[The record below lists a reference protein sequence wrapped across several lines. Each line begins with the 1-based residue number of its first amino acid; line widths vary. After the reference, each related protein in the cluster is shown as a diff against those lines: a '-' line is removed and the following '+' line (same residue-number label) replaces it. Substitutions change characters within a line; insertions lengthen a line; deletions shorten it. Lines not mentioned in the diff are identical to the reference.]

1 MAVNTVETQ
10 APAEE
15 KAKLMITPSPHFRDD
30 INTRKI
36 MLTVAT
42 ALLPALVMSIFYFG
56 IRALLLTA
64 VCVVSCVVFEY
75 LFAKVTK
82 KPVTISDCS
91 AVVTGIIL
99 AFNVPV
105 TLPFWMAVF
114 GSFIAIVVVKCL
126 FGGIG
131 CNFVNPALVGRAML
145 LASYASA
152 MTHWVGFGSKLP
164 LVGSTADV
172 VTSSTPMA
180 VMKGIFSAE
189 TAEDAL
195 AAVNDLTSTFS
206 ISDMFIGRIGGSLG
220 ETSALALLLGFVYLL
235 LRRVINWQIPVC
247 YIGTV
252 AVLTLISAPAGM
264 SAVDFMLYNVFGGG
278 LMLGAI
284 FMATDYATSP
294 VTKLGQAIFGVG
306 CGLITCFIRRF
317 GSYPEGVCYSILIMN
332 CTTWLLDKYI
342 RPTIYGAIKKD
353 KKEAAAK

>member
-131 CNFVNPALVGRAML
+131 CNFANPAATARIFLLVSFGNQ
-145 LASYASA
+145 
-152 MTHWVGFGSKLP
+152 MTHWIAPHAAIDAVATATPLKL
-164 LVGSTADV
+164 
-172 VTSSTPMA
+172 
-180 VMKGIFSAE
+180 ISAGQ
-189 TAEDAL
+189 TDQL
-195 AAVNDLTSTFS
+195 PSLWNML
-206 ISDMFIGRIGGSLG
+206 IGNRGGSLG
-220 ETSALALLLGFVYLL
+220 ETCALALIVGGVYLIWNG
-235 LRRVINWQIPVC
+235 VIGWQIPVTL
-247 YIGTV
+247 IGSV
-252 AVLTLISAPAGM
+252 FVFALLFGQDPFYAVLS
-264 SAVDFMLYNVFGGG
+264 GGV
-278 LMLGAI
+278 MIGAF
-284 FMATDYATSP
+284 FMATDYSTSP
-294 VTKLGQAIFGVG
+294 VTTKGKVIFAIGIGF
-306 CGLITCFIRRF
+306 ITMVIRVF
-317 GSYPEGVCYSILIMN
+317 CNYPEGMSFAILLMN
-332 CTTWLLDKYI
+332 ILVPHIDSL
-342 RPTIYGAIKKD
+342 TITKPFGAVFEQKKQ
-353 KKEAAAK
+353 

>member
-131 CNFVNPALVGRAML
+131 CNFANPAATARIFLLVSFGNQ
-145 LASYASA
+145 
-152 MTHWVGFGSKLP
+152 MTHCIAPHAAIDAVATATPLKL
-164 LVGSTADV
+164 
-172 VTSSTPMA
+172 
-180 VMKGIFSAE
+180 ISAGQ
-189 TAEDAL
+189 TDQL
-195 AAVNDLTSTFS
+195 PSLWNML
-206 ISDMFIGRIGGSLG
+206 IGNRGGSLG
-220 ETSALALLLGFVYLL
+220 ETCALALIVGGLYLIWNG
-235 LRRVINWQIPVC
+235 VIGWQIPVTL
-247 YIGTV
+247 IGSV
-252 AVLTLISAPAGM
+252 FVFALLFGQDPFYAVLS
-264 SAVDFMLYNVFGGG
+264 GGV
-278 LMLGAI
+278 MIGAF
-284 FMATDYATSP
+284 FMATDYSTSP
-294 VTKLGQAIFGVG
+294 VTTKGKVIFAIGIGF
-306 CGLITCFIRRF
+306 ITMVIRVF
-317 GSYPEGVCYSILIMN
+317 CNYPEGMSFAILLMN
-332 CTTWLLDKYI
+332 ILVPHIDSL
-342 RPTIYGAIKKD
+342 TITKPFGAVFEQKKQ
-353 KKEAAAK
+353 

>member
-105 TLPFWMAVF
+105 TLPFWMAV
-114 GSFIAIVVVKCL
+114 IRVVHRDRR
-126 FGGIG
+126 GQM
-131 CNFVNPALVGRAML
+131 P
-145 LASYASA
+145 
-152 MTHWVGFGSKLP
+152 
-164 LVGSTADV
+164 
-172 VTSSTPMA
+172 
-180 VMKGIFSAE
+180 
-189 TAEDAL
+189 
-195 AAVNDLTSTFS
+195 
-206 ISDMFIGRIGGSLG
+206 
-220 ETSALALLLGFVYLL
+220 
-235 LRRVINWQIPVC
+235 LRRHRLQLRQPRRDR
-247 YIGTV
+247 
-252 AVLTLISAPAGM
+252 AHLPARVVRQPDDPLDRP
-264 SAVDFMLYNVFGGG
+264 A
-278 LMLGAI
+278 
-284 FMATDYATSP
+284 
-294 VTKLGQAIFGVG
+294 
-306 CGLITCFIRRF
+306 RRDRR
-317 GSYPEGVCYSILIMN
+317 GRDRDRSS
-332 CTTWLLDKYI
+332 
-342 RPTIYGAIKKD
+342 
-353 KKEAAAK
+353 

>member
-131 CNFVNPALVGRAML
+131 CNFANPAATARIFLLVSFGNQ
-145 LASYASA
+145 
-152 MTHWVGFGSKLP
+152 MTHWIAPHAAIDAVATATPLKL
-164 LVGSTADV
+164 
-172 VTSSTPMA
+172 
-180 VMKGIFSAE
+180 ISAGQ
-189 TAEDAL
+189 TDQL
-195 AAVNDLTSTFS
+195 PSLWNML
-206 ISDMFIGRIGGSLG
+206 IGNRGGSLG
-220 ETSALALLLGFVYLL
+220 DTCALALIVGGLSLIWNG
-235 LRRVINWQIPVC
+235 VIGWQIPVTL
-247 YIGTV
+247 IGSV
-252 AVLTLISAPAGM
+252 FVFALLFGQDPFYAVLS
-264 SAVDFMLYNVFGGG
+264 GGV
-278 LMLGAI
+278 MIGAF
-284 FMATDYATSP
+284 FMATDYSTSP
-294 VTKLGQAIFGVG
+294 VTTKGKVIFAIGIGF
-306 CGLITCFIRRF
+306 ITMVIRVF
-317 GSYPEGVCYSILIMN
+317 CNYPEGMSFAILLMN
-332 CTTWLLDKYI
+332 ILVPHIDSL
-342 RPTIYGAIKKD
+342 TITKPFGAVFEQKKQ
-353 KKEAAAK
+353 

>member
-126 FGGIG
+126 FGGNG
-131 CNFVNPALVGRAML
+131 GNVANPAATARIFLLVSFGNQ
-145 LASYASA
+145 
-152 MTHWVGFGSKLP
+152 MTHWIAPHAAIDAVATATPLKL
-164 LVGSTADV
+164 
-172 VTSSTPMA
+172 
-180 VMKGIFSAE
+180 ISAGQ
-189 TAEDAL
+189 TDQL
-195 AAVNDLTSTFS
+195 PSLWNML
-206 ISDMFIGRIGGSLG
+206 IGNRGGSLG
-220 ETSALALLLGFVYLL
+220 ETCALALIVGGLYLIWNG
-235 LRRVINWQIPVC
+235 VIGWQIPVTL
-247 YIGTV
+247 IGSV
-252 AVLTLISAPAGM
+252 FVFALLFGQDPFYAVLS
-264 SAVDFMLYNVFGGG
+264 GGV
-278 LMLGAI
+278 MIGAF
-284 FMATDYATSP
+284 FMATDYSTSP
-294 VTKLGQAIFGVG
+294 VTTKGKVIFAIGIGF
-306 CGLITCFIRRF
+306 ITMVIRVF
-317 GSYPEGVCYSILIMN
+317 CNYPEGMSFAILLMN
-332 CTTWLLDKYI
+332 ILVPHIDSL
-342 RPTIYGAIKKD
+342 TITKPFGAVFEQKKQ
-353 KKEAAAK
+353 

>member
-131 CNFVNPALVGRAML
+131 CNFANPAATARIFLLVSFGNQ
-145 LASYASA
+145 
-152 MTHWVGFGSKLP
+152 MTHWIAPHAAIDAVATATPLKL
-164 LVGSTADV
+164 
-172 VTSSTPMA
+172 
-180 VMKGIFSAE
+180 ISAGQ
-189 TAEDAL
+189 TDQL
-195 AAVNDLTSTFS
+195 PSLWNML
-206 ISDMFIGRIGGSLG
+206 IGNRGGSLG
-220 ETSALALLLGFVYLL
+220 ETCALALIVGGLYLIWNG
-235 LRRVINWQIPVC
+235 VIGWQIPVTL
-247 YIGTV
+247 IGSV
-252 AVLTLISAPAGM
+252 FVFALLFGQDPFYAVLS
-264 SAVDFMLYNVFGGG
+264 GGV
-278 LMLGAI
+278 MIGAF
-284 FMATDYATSP
+284 FMATDYSTSP
-294 VTKLGQAIFGVG
+294 VTTKGKVIFAIGIGF
-306 CGLITCFIRRF
+306 ITMVIRVF
-317 GSYPEGVCYSILIMN
+317 CNYPEGMSFAILLMN
-332 CTTWLLDKYI
+332 ILTPHIDSL
-342 RPTIYGAIKKD
+342 TITKPFGAVFEQKQ
-353 KKEAAAK
+353 

>member
-42 ALLPALVMSIFYFG
+42 ALLPALVMSIFYYG

-131 CNFVNPALVGRAML
+131 CNFANPAATARIFLLVSFGNQ
-145 LASYASA
+145 
-152 MTHWVGFGSKLP
+152 MTHWIAPHAAIDAVATATPLKL
-164 LVGSTADV
+164 
-172 VTSSTPMA
+172 
-180 VMKGIFSAE
+180 ISAGQ
-189 TAEDAL
+189 TDQL
-195 AAVNDLTSTFS
+195 PSLWNML
-206 ISDMFIGRIGGSLG
+206 IGNRGGSLG
-220 ETSALALLLGFVYLL
+220 ETCALALIVGGLYLIWNG
-235 LRRVINWQIPVC
+235 VIGWQIPVTL
-247 YIGTV
+247 IGSV
-252 AVLTLISAPAGM
+252 FVFALLFGQDPFYAVLS
-264 SAVDFMLYNVFGGG
+264 GGV
-278 LMLGAI
+278 MIGAF
-284 FMATDYATSP
+284 FMATDYSTSP
-294 VTKLGQAIFGVG
+294 VTTKGKVIFAIGIGF
-306 CGLITCFIRRF
+306 ITMVIRVF
-317 GSYPEGVCYSILIMN
+317 CNYPEGMSFAILLMN
-332 CTTWLLDKYI
+332 ILVPHIDSL
-342 RPTIYGAIKKD
+342 TITKPFGAVFEQKKQ
-353 KKEAAAK
+353 

>member
-131 CNFVNPALVGRAML
+131 CNFANPAATARIFLLVSFGNP
-145 LASYASA
+145 
-152 MTHWVGFGSKLP
+152 MTHGIAPHAAIDAVATATPLKL
-164 LVGSTADV
+164 
-172 VTSSTPMA
+172 
-180 VMKGIFSAE
+180 ISAGQ
-189 TAEDAL
+189 TDQL
-195 AAVNDLTSTFS
+195 PSLWNML
-206 ISDMFIGRIGGSLG
+206 IGNRGGSLG
-220 ETSALALLLGFVYLL
+220 ETCALALIVGGLYLIWNG
-235 LRRVINWQIPVC
+235 VIGWQIPVTL
-247 YIGTV
+247 IGSV
-252 AVLTLISAPAGM
+252 FVFALLFGQDPFYAVLS
-264 SAVDFMLYNVFGGG
+264 GGV
-278 LMLGAI
+278 MIGAF
-284 FMATDYATSP
+284 FMATDYSTSP
-294 VTKLGQAIFGVG
+294 VTTKGKVIFAIGIGF
-306 CGLITCFIRRF
+306 ITMVIRVF
-317 GSYPEGVCYSILIMN
+317 CNYPEGMSFAILLMN
-332 CTTWLLDKYI
+332 ILVPHIDSL
-342 RPTIYGAIKKD
+342 TITKPFGAVFEQKKQ
-353 KKEAAAK
+353 

>member
-131 CNFVNPALVGRAML
+131 CNFANPAATARIFLLVSFGNQ
-145 LASYASA
+145 
-152 MTHWVGFGSKLP
+152 MTHWIAPHAAIDAVATATPLKL
-164 LVGSTADV
+164 
-172 VTSSTPMA
+172 
-180 VMKGIFSAE
+180 ISAGQ
-189 TAEDAL
+189 TDQL
-195 AAVNDLTSTFS
+195 PSLWNML
-206 ISDMFIGRIGGSLG
+206 IGNRGGSLG
-220 ETSALALLLGFVYLL
+220 ETCALALIVGGLYLIWNG
-235 LRRVINWQIPVC
+235 VIGWQIPVTL
-247 YIGTV
+247 IGSV
-252 AVLTLISAPAGM
+252 FVFALLFGQDPFYAVLS
-264 SAVDFMLYNVFGGG
+264 GGV
-278 LMLGAI
+278 MIGAF
-284 FMATDYATSP
+284 FMATDYSASP
-294 VTKLGQAIFGVG
+294 VTTKGKVIFAIGIGF
-306 CGLITCFIRRF
+306 ITMVIRVF
-317 GSYPEGVCYSILIMN
+317 CNYPEGMSFAILLMN
-332 CTTWLLDKYI
+332 ILVPHIDSL
-342 RPTIYGAIKKD
+342 TITKPFGAVFEQKKQ
-353 KKEAAAK
+353 

>member
-1 MAVNTVETQ
+1 
-10 APAEE
+10 
-15 KAKLMITPSPHFRDD
+15 MITPSPHFRDD

-131 CNFVNPALVGRAML
+131 CNFANPAATARIFLLVSFGNQ
-145 LASYASA
+145 
-152 MTHWVGFGSKLP
+152 MTHWIAPHAAIDAVATATPLKL
-164 LVGSTADV
+164 
-172 VTSSTPMA
+172 
-180 VMKGIFSAE
+180 ISAGQ
-189 TAEDAL
+189 TDQL
-195 AAVNDLTSTFS
+195 PSLWNML
-206 ISDMFIGRIGGSLG
+206 IGNRGGSLG
-220 ETSALALLLGFVYLL
+220 ETCALALIVGGLYLIWNG
-235 LRRVINWQIPVC
+235 VIGWQIPVTL
-247 YIGTV
+247 IGSV
-252 AVLTLISAPAGM
+252 FVFALLFGQDPFYAVLS
-264 SAVDFMLYNVFGGG
+264 GGV
-278 LMLGAI
+278 MIGAF
-284 FMATDYATSP
+284 FMATDYSTSP
-294 VTKLGQAIFGVG
+294 VTTKGKVIFAIGIGF
-306 CGLITCFIRRF
+306 ITMVIRVF
-317 GSYPEGVCYSILIMN
+317 CNYPEGMSFAILLMN
-332 CTTWLLDKYI
+332 ILVPHIDSL
-342 RPTIYGAIKKD
+342 TITKPFGAVFEQKKQ
-353 KKEAAAK
+353 

>member
-82 KPVTISDCS
+82 KHVTISDCS

-131 CNFVNPALVGRAML
+131 CNFANPAATARIFLLVSFGNQ
-145 LASYASA
+145 
-152 MTHWVGFGSKLP
+152 MTHWIAPHAAIDAVATATPLKL
-164 LVGSTADV
+164 
-172 VTSSTPMA
+172 
-180 VMKGIFSAE
+180 ISAGQ
-189 TAEDAL
+189 TDQL
-195 AAVNDLTSTFS
+195 PSLWNML
-206 ISDMFIGRIGGSLG
+206 IGNRGGSLG
-220 ETSALALLLGFVYLL
+220 ETCALALIVGGLYLIWNG
-235 LRRVINWQIPVC
+235 VIGWQIPVTL
-247 YIGTV
+247 IGSV
-252 AVLTLISAPAGM
+252 FVFALLFGQDPFYAVLS
-264 SAVDFMLYNVFGGG
+264 GGV
-278 LMLGAI
+278 MIGAF
-284 FMATDYATSP
+284 FMATDYSTSP
-294 VTKLGQAIFGVG
+294 VTTKGKVIFAIGIGF
-306 CGLITCFIRRF
+306 ITMVIRVF
-317 GSYPEGVCYSILIMN
+317 CNYPEGMSFAILLMN
-332 CTTWLLDKYI
+332 ILVPHIDSL
-342 RPTIYGAIKKD
+342 TITKPFGAVFEQKKQ
-353 KKEAAAK
+353 

>member
-91 AVVTGIIL
+91 AVVTGVIL

-131 CNFVNPALVGRAML
+131 CNFANPAATARIFLLVSFGNP
-145 LASYASA
+145 
-152 MTHWVGFGSKLP
+152 MTHWIAPHAAIDAVATATPLKL
-164 LVGSTADV
+164 
-172 VTSSTPMA
+172 
-180 VMKGIFSAE
+180 I
-189 TAEDAL
+189 
-195 AAVNDLTSTFS
+195 AAGQTDQLPSLWNML
-206 ISDMFIGRIGGSLG
+206 IGNRGGSLG
-220 ETSALALLLGFVYLL
+220 ETCALALIVGGLYLIWNG
-235 LRRVINWQIPVC
+235 VIGWQIPVTL
-247 YIGTV
+247 IGSV
-252 AVLTLISAPAGM
+252 FVFALLFGQDPFYAVLS
-264 SAVDFMLYNVFGGG
+264 GGV
-278 LMLGAI
+278 MIGAF
-284 FMATDYATSP
+284 FMATDYSTSP
-294 VTKLGQAIFGVG
+294 VTTKGKVIFAIGIGF
-306 CGLITCFIRRF
+306 ITMVIRVF
-317 GSYPEGVCYSILIMN
+317 CNYPEGMSFAILLMN
-332 CTTWLLDKYI
+332 ILVPHIDSL
-342 RPTIYGAIKKD
+342 TITKPFGAVFEQKKQ
-353 KKEAAAK
+353 

>member
-42 ALLPALVMSIFYFG
+42 ALLPALVMSVFYFG
-56 IRALLLTA
+56 LRALLLTA

-131 CNFVNPALVGRAML
+131 CNFANPAATARIFLLVSFGNQ
-145 LASYASA
+145 
-152 MTHWVGFGSKLP
+152 MTHWIAPHAAIDAVATATPLKL
-164 LVGSTADV
+164 
-172 VTSSTPMA
+172 
-180 VMKGIFSAE
+180 I
-189 TAEDAL
+189 
-195 AAVNDLTSTFS
+195 AAGQTDQLPSLWNML
-206 ISDMFIGRIGGSLG
+206 IGNRGGSLG
-220 ETSALALLLGFVYLL
+220 ETCALALIVGGVYLIWNG
-235 LRRVINWQIPVC
+235 VIGWQIPVTL
-247 YIGTV
+247 IGSV
-252 AVLTLISAPAGM
+252 FVFALLFGQDPFYAVLS
-264 SAVDFMLYNVFGGG
+264 GGV
-278 LMLGAI
+278 MIGAF
-284 FMATDYATSP
+284 FMATDYSTSP
-294 VTKLGQAIFGVG
+294 VTTKGKVIFAIGIGF
-306 CGLITCFIRRF
+306 ITMVIRVF
-317 GSYPEGVCYSILIMN
+317 CNYPEGMSFAILLMN
-332 CTTWLLDKYI
+332 ILVPHIDSL
-342 RPTIYGAIKKD
+342 TITKPFGAVFEQKKQ
-353 KKEAAAK
+353 

>member
-131 CNFVNPALVGRAML
+131 CNFANPAATARIFLLVSFGHQ
-145 LASYASA
+145 
-152 MTHWVGFGSKLP
+152 MTHWIAPHAAIDAVATATPLKL
-164 LVGSTADV
+164 
-172 VTSSTPMA
+172 
-180 VMKGIFSAE
+180 ISAGQ
-189 TAEDAL
+189 TDQL
-195 AAVNDLTSTFS
+195 PSLWNML
-206 ISDMFIGRIGGSLG
+206 IGNRGGSLG
-220 ETSALALLLGFVYLL
+220 ETCALALIVGGVYLIWNG
-235 LRRVINWQIPVC
+235 VIGWQIPVTL
-247 YIGTV
+247 IGSV
-252 AVLTLISAPAGM
+252 FVFALLFGQDPFYAVLS
-264 SAVDFMLYNVFGGG
+264 GGVII
-278 LMLGAI
+278 GAF
-284 FMATDYATSP
+284 FMATDYSTSP
-294 VTKLGQAIFGVG
+294 VTTKGKVIFAIGIGF
-306 CGLITCFIRRF
+306 ITMVIRVF
-317 GSYPEGVCYSILIMN
+317 CNYPEGMSFAILLMN
-332 CTTWLLDKYI
+332 ILVPHIDSL
-342 RPTIYGAIKKD
+342 TITKPFGAVFEQKKQ
-353 KKEAAAK
+353 

>member
-10 APAEE
+10 A
-15 KAKLMITPSPHFRDD
+15 PHFRDD

-131 CNFVNPALVGRAML
+131 CNFANPAATARIFLLVSFGNQ
-145 LASYASA
+145 
-152 MTHWVGFGSKLP
+152 MTHWIAPHAAIDAVATATPLKL
-164 LVGSTADV
+164 
-172 VTSSTPMA
+172 
-180 VMKGIFSAE
+180 ISAGQ
-189 TAEDAL
+189 TDQL
-195 AAVNDLTSTFS
+195 PSLWNML
-206 ISDMFIGRIGGSLG
+206 IGNRGGSLG
-220 ETSALALLLGFVYLL
+220 ETCALALIVGGLYLIWNG
-235 LRRVINWQIPVC
+235 VIGWQIPVTL
-247 YIGTV
+247 IGSV
-252 AVLTLISAPAGM
+252 FVFALLFGQDPFYAVLS
-264 SAVDFMLYNVFGGG
+264 GGV
-278 LMLGAI
+278 MIGAF
-284 FMATDYATSP
+284 FMATDYSTSP
-294 VTKLGQAIFGVG
+294 VTTKGKVIFAIGIGF
-306 CGLITCFIRRF
+306 ITMVIRVF
-317 GSYPEGVCYSILIMN
+317 CNYPEGMSFAILLMN
-332 CTTWLLDKYI
+332 ILVPHIDSL
-342 RPTIYGAIKKD
+342 TITKPFGAVFEQKKQ
-353 KKEAAAK
+353 

>member
-36 MLTVAT
+36 MLTVAM

-131 CNFVNPALVGRAML
+131 CNFANPAATARIFLLVSFGNQ
-145 LASYASA
+145 
-152 MTHWVGFGSKLP
+152 MTHWIAPHAAIDAVATATPLKL
-164 LVGSTADV
+164 
-172 VTSSTPMA
+172 
-180 VMKGIFSAE
+180 ISAGQ
-189 TAEDAL
+189 TDQL
-195 AAVNDLTSTFS
+195 PSLWNML
-206 ISDMFIGRIGGSLG
+206 IGNRGGSLG
-220 ETSALALLLGFVYLL
+220 ETCALALIVGGLYLIWNG
-235 LRRVINWQIPVC
+235 VIGWQIPVTL
-247 YIGTV
+247 IGSV
-252 AVLTLISAPAGM
+252 FVFALLFGQDPFYAVLS
-264 SAVDFMLYNVFGGG
+264 GGV
-278 LMLGAI
+278 MIGAF
-284 FMATDYATSP
+284 FMATDYSTSP
-294 VTKLGQAIFGVG
+294 VTTKGKVIFAIGIGF
-306 CGLITCFIRRF
+306 ITMVIRVF
-317 GSYPEGVCYSILIMN
+317 CNYPEGMSFAILLMN
-332 CTTWLLDKYI
+332 ILVPHIDSL
-342 RPTIYGAIKKD
+342 TITKPFGAVFEQKKQ
-353 KKEAAAK
+353 

>member
-42 ALLPALVMSIFYFG
+42 ALLPALVMSIYYFG

-64 VCVVSCVVFEY
+64 VCLVSCVVFEY
-75 LFAKVTK
+75 LFAKVNK

-131 CNFVNPALVGRAML
+131 CNFANPAATARIFLLVSFGNQ
-145 LASYASA
+145 
-152 MTHWVGFGSKLP
+152 MTHWIAPHAAIDAVATATPLKL
-164 LVGSTADV
+164 
-172 VTSSTPMA
+172 
-180 VMKGIFSAE
+180 ISAGQ
-189 TAEDAL
+189 TDQL
-195 AAVNDLTSTFS
+195 PSLWNML
-206 ISDMFIGRIGGSLG
+206 IGNRGGSLG
-220 ETSALALLLGFVYLL
+220 ETCALALIVGGLYLIWNG
-235 LRRVINWQIPVC
+235 VIGWQIPVTL
-247 YIGTV
+247 IGSV
-252 AVLTLISAPAGM
+252 FVFALLFGQDPFYAVLS
-264 SAVDFMLYNVFGGG
+264 GGV
-278 LMLGAI
+278 MIGAF
-284 FMATDYATSP
+284 FMATDYSTSP
-294 VTKLGQAIFGVG
+294 VTTKGKVIFAIGIGF
-306 CGLITCFIRRF
+306 ITMVIRVF
-317 GSYPEGVCYSILIMN
+317 CNYPEGMSFAILLMN
-332 CTTWLLDKYI
+332 ILVPHIDSL
-342 RPTIYGAIKKD
+342 TITKPFGAVFEQKKQ
-353 KKEAAAK
+353 

>member
-131 CNFVNPALVGRAML
+131 CNFANPAATARIFLLVSFGNQ
-145 LASYASA
+145 
-152 MTHWVGFGSKLP
+152 MTHWIAPHAAIDAVATATPLKL
-164 LVGSTADV
+164 
-172 VTSSTPMA
+172 
-180 VMKGIFSAE
+180 I
-189 TAEDAL
+189 
-195 AAVNDLTSTFS
+195 AAGQTDQLPSLWNML
-206 ISDMFIGRIGGSLG
+206 IGNRGGSLG
-220 ETSALALLLGFVYLL
+220 ETCALALIVGGLYLIWNG
-235 LRRVINWQIPVC
+235 VIGWQIPVTL
-247 YIGTV
+247 IGSV
-252 AVLTLISAPAGM
+252 FVFALFFGQDPFYAVLS
-264 SAVDFMLYNVFGGG
+264 GGV
-278 LMLGAI
+278 MIGAF
-284 FMATDYATSP
+284 FMATDYSTSP
-294 VTKLGQAIFGVG
+294 VTTKGKVIFAIGIGF
-306 CGLITCFIRRF
+306 ITMVIRVF
-317 GSYPEGVCYSILIMN
+317 CNYPEGMSFAILLMN
-332 CTTWLLDKYI
+332 ILVPHIDSL
-342 RPTIYGAIKKD
+342 TITKPFGAVFEQKKQ
-353 KKEAAAK
+353 

>member
-91 AVVTGIIL
+91 AVVTGVIL

-131 CNFVNPALVGRAML
+131 CNFANPAATARIFLLVSFGNQ
-145 LASYASA
+145 
-152 MTHWVGFGSKLP
+152 MTHWIAPHAAIDAVATATPLKL
-164 LVGSTADV
+164 
-172 VTSSTPMA
+172 
-180 VMKGIFSAE
+180 ISAGQ
-189 TAEDAL
+189 TDQL
-195 AAVNDLTSTFS
+195 PSLWNML
-206 ISDMFIGRIGGSLG
+206 IGNRGGSLG
-220 ETSALALLLGFVYLL
+220 ETCALALIVGGLYLIWNG
-235 LRRVINWQIPVC
+235 VIGWQIPVTL
-247 YIGTV
+247 IGSV
-252 AVLTLISAPAGM
+252 FVFALLFGQDPFYAVLS
-264 SAVDFMLYNVFGGG
+264 GGV
-278 LMLGAI
+278 MIGAF
-284 FMATDYATSP
+284 FMATDYSTSP
-294 VTKLGQAIFGVG
+294 VTTKGKVIFAIGIGF
-306 CGLITCFIRRF
+306 ITMVIRVF
-317 GSYPEGVCYSILIMN
+317 CNYPEGMSFAILLMN
-332 CTTWLLDKYI
+332 ILVPHIDSL
-342 RPTIYGAIKKD
+342 TITKPFGAVFEQKKQ
-353 KKEAAAK
+353 

>member
-131 CNFVNPALVGRAML
+131 CNFANPAATARIFLLVSFGNQ
-145 LASYASA
+145 
-152 MTHWVGFGSKLP
+152 MTHWIAPHAAIDAVATATPLKL
-164 LVGSTADV
+164 
-172 VTSSTPMA
+172 
-180 VMKGIFSAE
+180 ISAGQ
-189 TAEDAL
+189 TDQL
-195 AAVNDLTSTFS
+195 PSLWNML
-206 ISDMFIGRIGGSLG
+206 IGNRGGSLG
-220 ETSALALLLGFVYLL
+220 ETCALALIVGGLYLIWNG
-235 LRRVINWQIPVC
+235 VIGWQIPVTL
-247 YIGTV
+247 IGSV
-252 AVLTLISAPAGM
+252 FVFALLFGQDPFYAVLS
-264 SAVDFMLYNVFGGG
+264 GGV
-278 LMLGAI
+278 MIGAF
-284 FMATDYATSP
+284 FMATDYSTSP
-294 VTKLGQAIFGVG
+294 VTTKGKVIFAIGIGF
-306 CGLITCFIRRF
+306 ITMVIRVF
-317 GSYPEGVCYSILIMN
+317 CNYPEGMSFAILLMN
-332 CTTWLLDKYI
+332 ILVPHIDSL
-342 RPTIYGAIKKD
+342 TITKPFGAVFEQKKQ
-353 KKEAAAK
+353 